1 MNGAKFEI
9 IKILLDKDV
18 DNRTINVTNQ
28 FGHLPLHVYRNGG
41 SSGDGGGV
49 GGGNFEIIKL
59 LLDKELERKIMLKMN
74 EMDNKLNQ
82 IQNSVANLEQHMIK
96 SLQESLKTILEGGE
110 VMSKR
115 NNGSSSKSMSGP
127 KRPAGRRPE
136 GD

>member
-28 FGHLPLHVYRNGG
+28 FGHLPLHVYRNSGG
-41 SSGDGGGV
+41 GGDG

-82 IQNSVANLEQHMIK
+82 IQNTVANLEQNIINA
-96 SLQESLKTILEGGE
+96 LQGSLKTILEGGE
-110 VMSKR
+110 VVSKR
-115 NNGSSSKSMSGP
+115 NNGFGSKSMSVP